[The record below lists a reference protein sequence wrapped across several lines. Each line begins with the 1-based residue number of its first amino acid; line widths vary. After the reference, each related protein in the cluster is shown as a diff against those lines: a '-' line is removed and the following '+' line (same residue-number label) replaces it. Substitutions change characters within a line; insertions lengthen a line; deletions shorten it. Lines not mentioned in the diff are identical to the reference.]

1 MEISLKLENENSD
14 FANTCGEE
22 CSTKMVNENS
32 DFVNT
37 FTEEIA
43 EFSQLRQHNTMV
55 KTVGLIVIVYTTLFC
70 LITLTVISINAP
82 FKRNDIIPSTP
93 EDVKIN
99 SSNSD
104 LFCVKMDSFPL
115 TEDIFVNTCIKNR
128 TLVVILNDEQ
138 IGKSIVLNHRQ
149 WQYLKASVSHID
161 KSIFDWKNTIKM

>member
-1 MEISLKLENENSD
+1 MEISLKLGNENSD

-22 CSTKMVNENS
+22 CSTKMENENS

-55 KTVGLIVIVYTTLFC
+55 KIVGLIVIVYTTLFC

-82 FKRNDIIPSTP
+82 FKRNDIILSTP

-99 SSNSD
+99 SS
-104 LFCVKMDSFPL
+104 FSF
-115 TEDIFVNTCIKNR
+115 I
-128 TLVVILNDEQ
+128 VV
-138 IGKSIVLNHRQ
+138 
-149 WQYLKASVSHID
+149 
-161 KSIFDWKNTIKM
+161 F